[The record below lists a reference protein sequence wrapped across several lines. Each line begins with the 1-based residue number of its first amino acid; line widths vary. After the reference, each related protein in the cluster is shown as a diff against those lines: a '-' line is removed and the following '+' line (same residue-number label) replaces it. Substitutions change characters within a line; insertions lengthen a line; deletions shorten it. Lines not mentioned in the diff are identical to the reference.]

1 LFGGAPDSSAELLTE
16 AMMVIAT
23 RVLKLESDNGEVAIP
38 IRVFAPEQEDNAWSC
53 QYQIDWPEG
62 TQDMKAGG
70 ADSMQALI
78 IAIKMIGADL
88 YSSSYHKSGKLMF
101 ETPRNGYGF
110 PVSMTMRDLLQG
122 DDAKYF

>member
-1 LFGGAPDSSAELLTE
+1 
-16 AMMVIAT
+16 MMVIAT
-23 RVLKLESDNGEVAIP
+23 RVLQLESDKGEVTIP
-38 IRVFAPEQEDNAWSC
+38 IRVFAPEQEEDNAWSC
-53 QYQIDWPEG
+53 RYQIDWPEG

-88 YSSSYHKSGKLMF
+88 YSSSYHRSGKLMF
-101 ETPRNGYGF
+101 GAPGSGYGF
-110 PVSMTMRDLLQG
+110 PVATTMRDLLQG